1 MTFRWTYNINF
12 PKFSFLNQYDFRSR
26 GADQASPSNQHL
38 HNYGLF
44 CVPEM
49 LRLWKYTGDVY
60 YLDRTRD
67 NLACFLQFI
76 AREDGDFNA
85 YKGMVTER
93 FYNTNCFQPK
103 GMMLTLSHAWCIG
116 VILYAAQ
123 EALLYRNELDLG
135 DREQAATIK
144 NTN

>member
-1 MTFRWTYNINF
+1 MTFRWTYNLQF
-12 PKFSFLNQYDFRSR
+12 PKHSLLAQYDYCSR
-26 GADQASPSNQHL
+26 GADQASTSNQHL

-44 CVPEM
+44 AVPEM
-49 LRLWKYTGDVY
+49 LRLWTYTGDRY

-67 NLACFLQFI
+67 HISCFLQFI

-103 GMMLTLSHAWCIG
+103 GMMLTLSHSWCIG
-116 VILYAAQ
+116 LILYAAQ
-123 EALLYRNELDLG
+123 ASLPYENELDLHE
-135 DREQAATIK
+135 R
-144 NTN
+144 